1 MVTGPEELHHCEKYL
16 EIKSITEL
24 LFQIDNFATFERKIK
39 TTFERKIKTTKKITL
54 YTFS

>member
-16 EIKSITEL
+16 EIKSVTEL
-24 LFQIDNFATFERKIK
+24 LFQIDNFAPFERKIK